1 MQIDATTALHA
12 VSQCLSA
19 PTIALLLLFAAFAV
33 YTLGSFVYEIVAERR
48 HYKVALPALIDDVDA
63 ASFDELQGVIQR
75 SGLLESQ
82 RERLLSLVGYMHLP
96 EDALT
101 EVAKRL
107 LAEEEKRYRKSL
119 TPVEAASRV
128 APMLGLMGTLIPLG
142 PGITALSS
150 GDLTTLSSSLLM
162 AFDTTVVGLAVAV
175 VCYLVAKV
183 RRGWYNDY
191 LACLEG
197 VLNTLLEKREILFEQ
212 GFSFPERI
220 VSQPSFAKGASDGEE

>member
-1 MQIDATTALHA
+1 MIIDTAAALHA
-12 VSQCLSA
+12 VSQCLST
-19 PTIALLLLFAAFAV
+19 PTIVLLLLFAAFTV

-48 HYKVALPALIDDVDA
+48 HFKAVLPALIDDIDA
-63 ASFDELQGVIQR
+63 SGYEELGDVIQQ

-82 RERLLSLVGYMHLP
+82 RALLRELIAHMHLP

-119 TPVEAASRV
+119 SPVEAASRV

-191 LACLEG
+191 LACLESM
-197 VLNTLLEKREILFEQ
+197 LNTLLEKREILGAQ
-212 GFSFPERI
+212 GFSFPGRDGL
-220 VSQPSFAKGASDGEE
+220 QFASAEGEPHGAK

>member
-1 MQIDATTALHA
+1 
-12 VSQCLSA
+12 
-19 PTIALLLLFAAFAV
+19 
-33 YTLGSFVYEIVAERR
+33 
-48 HYKVALPALIDDVDA
+48 
-63 ASFDELQGVIQR
+63 
-75 SGLLESQ
+75 
-82 RERLLSLVGYMHLP
+82 MHLP